1 MEKLW
6 SIALSKVCEAACH
19 GGPEDRLCG
28 VHIILDTL
36 RAINRLPK
44 PFFASVLMSWIT
56 DDALPALLDACEAAD
71 TRDLGIALQNTA
83 SDALRLIRE
92 QIGSSTFDDLSGLY
106 RLPKRDPTASRVE
119 GASRPLSR
127 ARYLLGTGSSLS
139 DRLAIA
145 AQQQYGGVKC
155 HANIFRNIG
164 NAILS
169 SHSGGHSAHQQQP
182 YLGTT
187 PSQKPPSIASGSHY
201 NYAAKLGPASRAST
215 RSGSGIGVFSQESP
229 IAGRPRLPSRRVLS
243 AGTHGGLRDGC
254 GSDASSVISGTGP
267 RPRPRERPA
276 AGMTE
281 GEKSLLET
289 IRDSDGGAGRPLATT
304 TGIRSATPWTAP
316 NLATHPHQAP
326 PARPSLANT
335 TSPPGRPSH
344 RFDDDSVLMAS
355 PFTAMGTSPG
365 PARAEVNNQRTT
377 RAVAAVTGSRK
388 AAGGGE
394 NDDSPDS
401 VVRKLGF
408 DADNTPPNV
417 RHNQNNTGDAFPS
430 LRTPPS
436 NGQKHSSPAPGSLDG
451 SQLSCSDLVTPS
463 RVLRKSSAR
472 SGSVRRVSR
481 GGNHTLM
488 TLSPGSSTA
497 EFAAAMEASQERPL
511 SPKGEQ
517 AVELTCGDPNDQEGT
532 AGASTPTHRPA
543 SGLNESNAN
552 SDDDLLGDASPQVPK
567 PTPHRE
573 DDLTQF
579 DCLTM
584 TECPRCGKAFRTRA
598 DVQNHMLTCSLSV
611 TNTAAR
617 LPAL

>member
-1 MEKLW
+1 
-6 SIALSKVCEAACH
+6 
-19 GGPEDRLCG
+19 
-28 VHIILDTL
+28 
-36 RAINRLPK
+36 
-44 PFFASVLMSWIT
+44 
-56 DDALPALLDACEAAD
+56 
-71 TRDLGIALQNTA
+71 
-83 SDALRLIRE
+83 
-92 QIGSSTFDDLSGLY
+92 
-106 RLPKRDPTASRVE
+106 
-119 GASRPLSR
+119 

-169 SHSGGHSAHQQQP
+169 SHSGTSAHQQQP

-215 RSGSGIGVFSQESP
+215 RSGSGIGVFSQDSP

-289 IRDSDGGAGRPLATT
+289 IRDSDGGASMHKDGGSKTLLSEVWFEMAEPLQHTPQGALPSFTPVHHAGPLATT

-316 NLATHPHQAP
+316 NLAAHPHQAP

-365 PARAEVNNQRTT
+365 CVSPCLQGEVLGPARAEVNNQRTT

-394 NDDSPDS
+394 NDGSPDS

-417 RHNQNNTGDAFPS
+417 RHNGDNTGDAFPS

-436 NGQKHSSPAPGSLDG
+436 NGQKRSSPAPGSLDG

-511 SPKGEQ
+511 SPKGGQ

-532 AGASTPTHRPA
+532 AGASTPTHRRA
-543 SGLNESNAN
+543 SGLNESNPN

-573 DDLTQF
+573 DDLTRF

-598 DVQNHMLTCSLSV
+598 DVQNHMLT
-611 TNTAAR
+611 
-617 LPAL
+617 